1 MNKQAMI
8 LLAGFYK
15 AMMKNLDP
23 DSEWDV
29 VDDVEGLTQ
38 VALIVNDMNITDL
51 MVSRCGRFNYDLA
64 EAGPEYGVSLD
75 VVTTL
80 GAVNKYLKSLQE

>member
-51 MVSRCGRFNYDLA
+51 RSSSCGRFEYSSD
-64 EAGPEYGVSLD
+64 EASKQYETTHD

-80 GAVNKYLKSLQE
+80 GAVNKYLRSLQE